1 MLQQFHK
8 NLKTITTT
16 FWFLYLQVPSPIPR
30 VGIGQFGEKVLPR
43 KSSMPPAHIGGLF
56 LNTLELEIVLST
68 IFVEPTTF
76 LYKDCENS
84 LPPFVH
90 PRTPP
95 TPPKNFSKRNK
106 RQERNFESNKV
117 ARELD
122 FVGNEPLSQTLPN
135 LGLDQSKTLNLKP

>member
-1 MLQQFHK
+1 LASD
-8 NLKTITTT
+8 
-16 FWFLYLQVPSPIPR
+16 LQVPSPIPR
-30 VGIGQFGEKVLPR
+30 VRIGQFGERVFPS
-43 KSSMPPAHIGGLF
+43 KSSMPHAHIGGLL
-56 LNTLELEIVLST
+56 LNTLESEIFLST

-90 PRTPP
+90 PGTPP
-95 TPPKNFSKRNK
+95 TPPKNFLKRNK
-106 RQERNFESNKV
+106 RKERNFESNKV

-135 LGLDQSKTLNLKP
+135 LRLDQSKTRNLKP

>member
-1 MLQQFHK
+1 M
-8 NLKTITTT
+8 
-16 FWFLYLQVPSPIPR
+16 S
-30 VGIGQFGEKVLPR
+30 
-43 KSSMPPAHIGGLF
+43 PAHIGGLL
-56 LNTLELEIVLST
+56 LNTLESEIFLST

-90 PRTPP
+90 PGTPP
-95 TPPKNFSKRNK
+95 TPPKNFLKRNK
-106 RQERNFESNKV
+106 RKERNFESNKV

-135 LGLDQSKTLNLKP
+135 LRLDQSKTRNLKP